1 MKIENKCHEEFAAI
15 KRGIK
20 NGIFYLNGET
30 LDVFNVSYKKET
42 PTWESFTSNIPMDKC
57 CLLFTHFDY
66 ISATDGVERSKF
78 INILWSPAGAS
89 RKEKMTM
96 SFFTEKALMSL
107 GALGTCRIQA
117 GSLDELEESIVKEKI
132 LRTVTVK

>member
-1 MKIENKCHEEFAAI
+1 MKIENNCYEEFASI

-30 LDVFNVSYKKET
+30 LDVFDVSEKKEK
-42 PTWESFTSNIPMDKC
+42 PTWQSFTSNLPMDKC

-66 ISATDGVERSKF
+66 MSATDGVERSKF
-78 INILWSPAGAS
+78 VNVLWSPAGAS

-107 GALGTCRIQA
+107 GALGSCRIQA
-117 GSLDELEESIVKEKI
+117 GSMDELEESIVKEKI

>member
-1 MKIENKCHEEFAAI
+1 MKIENNCYEEFASI

-30 LDVFNVSYKKET
+30 LDVLQVSSKKET
-42 PTWESFTSNIPMDKC
+42 PTWESFTCNLPMDKC

-66 ISATDGVERSKF
+66 MSATDGVERSKF
-78 INILWSPAGAS
+78 VNVLWSPAGAS
-89 RKEKMTM
+89 GKEKMTM

-107 GALGTCRIQA
+107 GALGSCRIQA
-117 GSLDELEESIVKEKI
+117 GSVDELEESIVKEKI

>member
-1 MKIENKCHEEFAAI
+1 MKIENKCFEEFPSI
-15 KRGIK
+15 KRGVK

-30 LDVFNVSYKKET
+30 LDVYEISEKKEK
-42 PTWESFTSNIPMDKC
+42 PTWQSFTSTIPMDKC

-66 ISATDGVERSKF
+66 ISVTDGVERSKF
-78 INILWSPAGAS
+78 INILWSPSEAS
-89 RKEKMTM
+89 RKEKMTL

-117 GSLDELEESIVKEKI
+117 GSLDELDENLIKEKV
-132 LRTVTVK
+132 LRTLTVK

>member
-1 MKIENKCHEEFAAI
+1 MKIENNCYEEFASI

-30 LDVFNVSYKKET
+30 LDVFDVSEKKA
-42 PTWESFTSNIPMDKC
+42 TWQSFTSNLPMDKC

-66 ISATDGVERSKF
+66 MSATDGVERSKF
-78 INILWSPAGAS
+78 VNVLWSPAGAS
-89 RKEKMTM
+89 GKDKMIM

-107 GALGTCRIQA
+107 GALGSCRIQA
-117 GSLDELEESIVKEKI
+117 GSMDELEESIVKEKI